1 MFVIKFIEVASG
13 TLDQYHMVAASAG
26 LEAEDRKEQMDRI
39 IARERLIVALDLD
52 DVNAA
57 RRMVVD
63 LDGVV
68 NFFKI
73 GLSLQLASGVDD
85 LIRELMREGKKVF
98 LDYKYYDIEETLR
111 RAVGRAAEM
120 GVSFLTVHGTS
131 KLIKAADAARVGSQL
146 KLFTVTILTSMD
158 MDDVREMGYT
168 DQSIEEIVVRRSMV
182 ALHAGCDGVI
192 ASPLEAR
199 KIKEMTDKLL
209 VTTPGIR
216 EAGATTHDQKRFAA
230 PDAAVR
236 EGADYLVVGRSIT
249 QPDNPG
255 ESPRE
260 VALRMVEKMQ
270 LAFDEKQ

>member
-1 MFVIKFIEVASG
+1 
-13 TLDQYHMVAASAG
+13 MVAASDV

-52 DVNAA
+52 DADAA
-57 RRMVVD
+57 RQMVAS

-68 NFFKI
+68 NFFKV
-73 GLSLQLASGVDD
+73 GLSLQLASGVGN
-85 LIRELMREGKKVF
+85 LIRELIGEGKKVF

-131 KLIKAADAARVGSQL
+131 KLIKAADTARVGSQL

-168 DQSIEEIVVRRSMV
+168 DQSIQEIVVRRSMV
-182 ALHAGCDGVI
+182 ALKAGCDGVI

-199 KIKEMTDKLL
+199 KIKEMTSKLL
-209 VTTPGIR
+209 VATPGIR
-216 EAGATTHDQKRFAA
+216 EEGASTHDQKRFAA
-230 PDAAVR
+230 PETAVE

-249 QPDNPG
+249 KPDNPH
-255 ESPRE
+255 ESPRD
-260 VALRMVEKMQ
+260 VAVRIVEKMQ
-270 LAFDEKQ
+270 IAFDEKR